1 MSMSPEGVLKK
12 ETYEKIIGLL
22 VRKRAVPVVIDIFGK
37 ILTVLTALLY
47 FVEIGWL
54 VVSREYKLVAGLI
67 LVPALFFVL
76 LSKFRE
82 KINAKRPYEL
92 YGFKPLIKKDT
103 KGLSF
108 PSRHVFSIFVIG
120 GSIWVINK
128 ILGTIILIMGLLL
141 AIIRVITGVHFP
153 KDVIAG
159 AFIGCVCSMA
169 MFIFLLL

>member
-22 VRKRAVPVVIDIFGK
+22 GRKRAVPVVIDIFG
-37 ILTVLTALLY
+37 
-47 FVEIGWL
+47 
-54 VVSREYKLVAGLI
+54 YKLVAGLI

>member
-1 MSMSPEGVLKK
+1 MKK

-22 VRKRAVPVVIDIFGK
+22 GSKKAIPIIIDIFGK

-67 LVPALFFVL
+67 IVPAVFFVL

-92 YGFKPLIKKDT
+92 YGFKPLINKNT

-108 PSRHVFSIFVIG
+108 PSRHVFSIFVI
-120 GSIWVINK
+120 WRTVI
-128 ILGTIILIMGLLL
+128 LVMGLFL
-141 AIIRVITGVHFP
+141 AVIRVITGVHFP
-153 KDVIAG
+153 KDVAAG
-159 AFIGCVCSMA
+159 AVIGFVCSMA
-169 MFIFLLL
+169 MFIFLI

>member
-1 MSMSPEGVLKK
+1 MKK

-22 VRKRAVPVVIDIFGK
+22 SSKKAIPIIIDIFGK
-37 ILTVLTALLY
+37 LLTVLTALLY

-67 LVPALFFVL
+67 IVPAVFFVL

-82 KINAKRPYEL
+82 KRPYEL
-92 YGFKPLIKKDT
+92 YGFKPLINKDT

-128 ILGTIILIMGLLL
+128 ILGTVILVMGLFL
-141 AIIRVITGVHFP
+141 AVIRVITGVHFP
-153 KDVIAG
+153 KDVAVG
-159 AFIGCVCSMA
+159 AVIGFVCSMA
-169 MFIFLLL
+169 MFVFLI

>member
-1 MSMSPEGVLKK
+1 MKK

-22 VRKRAVPVVIDIFGK
+22 GRKKAVPIVIDIFGK
-37 ILTVLTALLY
+37 ILTVLTAFLY

-54 VVSREYKLVAGLI
+54 VVSREYKLI
-67 LVPALFFVL
+67 IVPALFFVL
-76 LSKFRE
+76 LSKLRE

-103 KGLSF
+103 NGLSF

-128 ILGTIILIMGLLL
+128 ILGTIILIMGLFL
-141 AIIRVITGVHFP
+141 AIIRVIMGVHFP

-159 AFIGCVCSMA
+159 AVIGCVCSMA